1 MQKYGCTYTKDIYL
15 TTSTKRNRMPSLAVR
30 VLLNHTEGKRDRPRE
45 TSATSLHRIPMAISM
60 TSYPKIFHSHFE
72 CRSDPEFSSSPRP
85 EKAGTGRF
93 AACAS
98 SIHVGA
104 TSHGLSSLIYRF
116 PPNFVRQLNTKAR
129 RNCSNIG
136 VAQVVAASWSN
147 NTAAARVP
155 SPAAANAVD
164 AAAAAATATAES
176 VPVTPLE
183 ELQAGTDLPV
193 VDNFESS
200 QDVQLKDLDLKEA
213 SFLSFDGSLAIH
225 AGERLGRGIVTDAI
239 TTPIVNTSAYF
250 FKKTSELI
258 DFKEKRRASFEYG
271 RYGNPTTVVAEE
283 KISALEGAEST
294 LIMASGMCA
303 STVMLMALVPAGGH
317 MVTTTDCYRK
327 TRIFI
332 EAILPKMGI
341 TATVIDPADMKG
353 LESALEKHKVS
364 LFFTESPT
372 NPFLRCVDIKLVSD
386 LCHRK
391 GALVCI
397 DGTFATPLNQKA
409 LALGADLILHSA
421 TKFIGGHNDVLA
433 GCISGPLNL
442 ISEIRNLHHILGGA
456 LNSNA
461 AYLIIR
467 GMKTLHL
474 RVQQQ
479 NSTAQRMAELLEAH
493 PKVNRVYYPGLSS
506 HPEHQV
512 AKQQM
517 TGFGGVVSF
526 EVDGDLMKTIKFVDS
541 LKIPY
546 IAPSFGGC
554 ESIVDQPAIMSY
566 WDLSQSER
574 AKYGILDNLVRFSF
588 GVEDFEDLKVDI
600 LQALETI

>member
-1 MQKYGCTYTKDIYL
+1 
-15 TTSTKRNRMPSLAVR
+15 
-30 VLLNHTEGKRDRPRE
+30 
-45 TSATSLHRIPMAISM
+45 MAIS
-60 TSYPKIFHSHFE
+60 SCARVFPSFE
-72 CRSDPEFSSSPRP
+72 CRSDPDFSGGIPRP
-85 EKAGTGRF
+85 EIPTSGGRF
-93 AACAS
+93 
-98 SIHVGA
+98 
-104 TSHGLSSLIYRF
+104 TSKVNLVNRGLLAHGLSSSLIYRF
-116 PPNFVRQLNTKAR
+116 PPNFVRQLNNKSR

-136 VAQVVAASWSN
+136 VAQIVAASWSN
-147 NTAAARVP
+147 NQPPASSSTPAAKAVDTAAT
-155 SPAAANAVD
+155 S
-164 AAAAAATATAES
+164 AAAAIAAS
-176 VPVTPLE
+176 VEIPAAPEE
-183 ELQAGTDLPV
+183 ELAGV
-193 VDNFESS
+193 VESGGSIEKSVQFEGLANAKYS
-200 QDVQLKDLDLKEA
+200 
-213 SFLSFDGSLAIH
+213 SFLASDGSVTVH

-239 TTPIVNTSAYF
+239 TTPVVNTSAYF

-258 DFKEKRRASFEYG
+258 DFKEKRHVSFEYG

-294 LIMASGMCA
+294 LLMASGMCA

-317 MVTTTDCYRK
+317 IVTTTDCYRK

-332 EAILPKMGI
+332 ETILPKMGI
-341 TATVIDPADMKG
+341 TATVIDPADVG
-353 LESALEKHKVS
+353 ALESALNEKKVS

-372 NPFLRCVDIKLVSD
+372 NPFLRCVDIELVSK
-386 LCHRK
+386 LCHEK
-391 GALVCI
+391 GALVCV

-409 LALGADLILHSA
+409 LALGADIVLHSA
-421 TKFIGGHNDVLA
+421 TKYIAGHNDVLA
-433 GCISGPLNL
+433 GCISGPEKL
-442 ISEIRNLHHILGGA
+442 ISVVRNLHHIMGGA
-456 LNSNA
+456 LNPNA

-479 NSTAQRMAELLEAH
+479 NSTALRMAEILEAH
-493 PKVNRVYYPGLSS
+493 PKVRRVYYPGLPS
-506 HPEHQV
+506 HPEHEL
-512 AKQQM
+512 AKKQM

-526 EVDGDLMKTIKFVDS
+526 EVDGDLLTTAKFVDA

-566 WDLSQSER
+566 WDLCQADR

-588 GVEDFEDLKVDI
+588 GVEDFGDVKADI